1 MAQAV
6 LTRANVRILII
17 EDHMLFAES
26 MDLAL
31 TIEGYDVR
39 RLPVP
44 DMGSSQAAL
53 LSAITRLRPRIVL
66 LDLDL
71 GHLGDGVRLIA
82 PIARTGAHV
91 VVVTASADRGRWGE
105 CLRYGAR
112 KVLTKARP
120 LNEIM
125 ATIRRLNQGLPVMDP
140 EERNELL
147 HVWHEERQVHHE
159 FRLRLQRLTARE
171 REVLGHLMEGHTVRD
186 IARLSVVSEATVRT
200 QVKSI
205 LAKLEVSSQLAAVG
219 LANTTGWRASQS

>member
-1 MAQAV
+1 MA
-6 LTRANVRILII
+6 
-17 EDHMLFAES
+17 
-26 MDLAL
+26 
-31 TIEGYDVR
+31 G
-39 RLPVP
+39 
-44 DMGSSQAAL
+44 SQAAL
-53 LSAITRLRPRIVL
+53 LSAVTRLRPRIVL

-91 VVVTASADRGRWGE
+91 VVVTASAERGRWGE

-112 KVLTKARP
+112 KVLTKSRP
-120 LNEIM
+120 LNEIL

-140 EERNELL
+140 HERDELL
-147 HVWHEERQVHHE
+147 QAWHQERQEHHE
-159 FRLRLQRLTARE
+159 LRLRLQRLTARE

-205 LAKLEVSSQLAAVG
+205 LAKLEVTSQLAAVG
-219 LANTTGWRASQS
+219 LANATGWHVTQP

>member
-147 HVWHEERQVHHE
+147 HVWHEERQAHHE

-186 IARLSVVSEATVRT
+186 IAHISVVSEATVRT

-219 LANTTGWRASQS
+219 LANTTGWRPTQS

>member
-186 IARLSVVSEATVRT
+186 IAHLSVVSEATVRT

-219 LANTTGWRASQS
+219 LANTTGWRASQA

>member
-147 HVWHEERQVHHE
+147 HVWHEERQAHHE

-186 IARLSVVSEATVRT
+186 IAHISVVSEATVRT

-219 LANTTGWRASQS
+219 LANTTGWRPSQS

>member
-44 DMGSSQAAL
+44 EMGSSQAAL

-186 IARLSVVSEATVRT
+186 IAHLSVVSEATVRT

-219 LANTTGWRASQS
+219 LANTTGWRASQA

>member
-186 IARLSVVSEATVRT
+186 IAHLSVVSEATVRT